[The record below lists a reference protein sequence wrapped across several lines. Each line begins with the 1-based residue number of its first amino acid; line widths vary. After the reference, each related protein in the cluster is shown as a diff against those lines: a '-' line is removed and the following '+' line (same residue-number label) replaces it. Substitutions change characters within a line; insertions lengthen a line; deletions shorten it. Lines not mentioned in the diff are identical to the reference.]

1 MKKENKRGVREKFGD
16 AVSLIPKVRKV
27 PCASGCQLSLEVGK
41 TKFPLERT

>member
-27 PCASGCQLSLEVGK
+27 PSVPVVASSPWRSEK
-41 TKFPLERT
+41 EFPLERT